1 MLEKAAVF
9 TGIGSAL
16 GGMAGLFYGVPGEGA
31 NIGAAIGIQ
40 CLAACGVEKIKEKVT
55 DKALEGIDSAGRKVG
70 QIADETA
77 KAVNQIAQETTFSLK
92 KAGDAFSEI
101 VLDVGHKWSTM
112 ALLGFVL
119 KNALDHSAYS
129 QEIYKKNCGSIFD
142 SLYCTTQTMV
152 TLSIQSICIASAIS
166 MAIQAKKI
174 IDKRKENDI
183 SKPTVN
189 TVPISSSNINAGAVA
204 KT

>member
-16 GGMAGLFYGVPGEGA
+16 GGIAGLCYGAPAEGA

-40 CLAACGVEKIKEKVT
+40 CLAAVGVEKIKEKVT
-55 DKALEGIDSAGRKVG
+55 DKTLEGVDSVGRKIG

-77 KAVNQIAQETTFSLK
+77 KAVNQVAQEASFSLK
-92 KAGDAFSEI
+92 KAGDAATEI
-101 VLDVGHKWSTM
+101 ILDIGHKWSTM

-119 KNALDHSAYS
+119 RTALHNSEYS
-129 QEIYKKNCGSIFD
+129 QEIYKKNCASIFE

-152 TLSIQSICIASAIS
+152 TLSIQSICIASAIA
-166 MAIQAKKI
+166 MTIQAKKI

-183 SKPTVN
+183 SKPTIN
-189 TVPISSSNINAGAVA
+189 TTPVSSSNINAAAVA
-204 KT
+204 TT